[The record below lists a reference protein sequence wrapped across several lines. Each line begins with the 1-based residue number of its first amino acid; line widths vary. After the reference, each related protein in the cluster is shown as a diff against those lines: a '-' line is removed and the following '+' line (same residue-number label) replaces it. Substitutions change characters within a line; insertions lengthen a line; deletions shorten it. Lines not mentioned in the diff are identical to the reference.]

1 MRSPTLALLLVTT
14 SLTLAGC
21 TPPPVAPGT
30 ATIAVETK
38 DDGEALGTAFRL
50 FAKKHGLMVAEAD
63 IGGDQDKVRS
73 IRRRDAISGDMQIH
87 SGNASS
93 PHITVVTFYRGGL
106 TYKIAPATED
116 DILTLARAFCQTI
129 SKDPSVVSVRAA
141 RGSLMLDQIPP
152 DADCTLPDDPGPLLD

>member
-1 MRSPTLALLLVTT
+1 MRTPNLAWLLVIT
-14 SLTLAGC
+14 SLILASC
-21 TPPPVAPGT
+21 TPPPVAPAT

-38 DDGEALGTAFRL
+38 DDGEALGTAFRV
-50 FAKKHGLMVAEAD
+50 FAKRHGLIVAEAD

-73 IRRRDAISGDMQIH
+73 VRRRDAISGDIQIH

-93 PHITVVTFYRGGL
+93 PHITDVTFYRGGL

-116 DILTLARAFCQTI
+116 DVLALAREFCQTI

-141 RGSLMLDQIPP
+141 RGSLMVDQIPP
-152 DADCTLPDDPGPLLD
+152 DADCTLPDHPGPLLD